1 MNNGKVIKMQIQ
13 KVAFQMIRNAMI
25 RHFVLN
31 SDDLLIL
38 KHLIIR
44 LFIFFLY
51 SCLYFNLQSWKH
63 QALEYLF
70 HGEDNIVFLNAD
82 VFKTANWNNGLGVP
96 LFGSAAYFIFY
107 KHIKIRGLGSDM
119 LMAKQNISWKLAIL
133 CIKVIFQVFC

>member
-44 LFIFFLY
+44 LFIFFCIAACI
-51 SCLYFNLQSWKH
+51 SIFSP
-63 QALEYLF
+63 E
-70 HGEDNIVFLNAD
+70 NIRL
-82 VFKTANWNNGLGVP
+82 
-96 LFGSAAYFIFY
+96 
-107 KHIKIRGLGSDM
+107 
-119 LMAKQNISWKLAIL
+119 
-133 CIKVIFQVFC
+133 